1 MKRTTTI
8 LIAICVSALFANGK
22 QISQN
27 AALSAAR
34 KYSRTG
40 QVAPAKNL
48 RSDKTNNAPYY
59 AFNLEQG
66 YVIVSGDDEMTE
78 LVGYAENGFFDAEN
92 VPPQMQLWLDGYAEY
107 VAAVQSGKA
116 KARKILLSDS
126 PSVVVEPLV
135 TTKWNQDAP
144 FNNFAPEY
152 TDDNNNT
159 QRCATG
165 CAATAMAQIMKFHNW
180 PEQGVGHYSYEH
192 QSFGTISSNFSEHV
206 YDWTNMID
214 RYNNG
219 EYSNVQADAV
229 ALLMKDCGVSLNMN
243 YGPVSG
249 ASIYSYTP
257 AFKNYFR
264 YSSRTVN
271 RSGCETAE
279 FTRIITDELQ
289 EGRPIIYCGTGED
302 GGHAF
307 VVDGYD
313 TNYFLHVNWG
323 WGGYSD
329 GYFDMNYMD
338 PAGLG
343 IGGGSGAFKWNQGI
357 VLARPLK
364 DGVEPYEFIQQLC
377 FVLFNDVQGGIF
389 CKQEMPANKGDD
401 VTILLRN
408 TANLSGESFF
418 GSLNVGVF
426 DDSGAL
432 VTMGNEERLENN
444 NGELLEFQSGRLY
457 SVDLPMTLNTAGI
470 ADGNYIVRAMSKA
483 NGNVWRK
490 FASTDCLN
498 MTVADGKVSLVSPT
512 PNISLTGIGSYNG
525 NVYKGN
531 PFSVN
536 ITIHNGSSIPA
547 DGSILFKVTDSE
559 TGDALSGSLRAI
571 VYDNCD
577 FRSNIAF
584 STTNDFFAI
593 GKTYNI
599 SFTGFQTT
607 DGKTLPIN
615 NTIPLSFSIVENT
628 EVQSSLTFFNIE
640 GSPFGM
646 TVSNEN
652 FNKADDTMVSINCL
666 GNANEETYQGYIAI
680 ETLNLHT
687 GSKWHTSLGLT
698 ERYIAIETLN
708 LHTGSKWH
716 TSLGLT
722 ENIPQGAYYPQI
734 NTPFKALPIATAD
747 DGVYRLSTVSQ
758 EIRNGYLFPD
768 WLYTTNTS
776 HIDFRVNGSDVTVLH
791 PVDEVAFSAAPESY
805 PTIGTNCTF
814 NLDLEN
820 KNDKSETISA
830 GMYFVDQD
838 NNGIGLAQ
846 VDGIILKAYEQQTV
860 PVTVFIDPAK
870 FHERTHYAAYPVIR
884 KGESYI
890 LGVPYEFNGATSG
903 INDVNAVNVKAYP
916 NPVVDVLHV
925 NVEALRI
932 DVYNAGGALVADAS
946 NADSVNVAH
955 LPAGYYIAVVAT
967 ADGTARI
974 PFVKK

>member
-338 PAGLG
+338 PTGLG

-389 CKQEMPANKGDD
+389 CEQEMPANKGDV

-432 VTMGNEERLENN
+432 VTMGNEERIENN
-444 NGELLEFQSGRLY
+444 NGELLEFQSGSLY

-698 ERYIAIETLN
+698 E
-708 LHTGSKWH
+708 
-716 TSLGLT
+716 
-722 ENIPQGAYYPQI
+722 NIPQGAYYPQI

-890 LGVPYEFNGATSG
+890 LGEPYEFNGATSG
-903 INDVNAVNVKAYP
+903 INDVNAINVKVYP

-925 NVEALRI
+925 NVEAQRI

>member
-8 LIAICVSALFANGK
+8 LITICVSALFANGK

-92 VPPQMQLWLDGYAEY
+92 VPPQMQLWLDRYAEY

-180 PEQGVGHYSYEH
+180 PEQGVGYYSYEH

-279 FTRIITDELQ
+279 FTKIITDELQ

-377 FVLFNDVQGGIF
+377 FVPYNDVKGGIF
-389 CKQEMPANKGDD
+389 CEQEMPANKGDV

-432 VTMGNEERLENN
+432 VTMGNEERIENN
-444 NGELLEFQSGRLY
+444 NGELLEFQSGSLY

-698 ERYIAIETLN
+698 E
-708 LHTGSKWH
+708 
-716 TSLGLT
+716 
-722 ENIPQGAYYPQI
+722 NIPQGAYYPQI

-890 LGVPYEFNGATSG
+890 LGEPYEFNGATSG
-903 INDVNAVNVKAYP
+903 INDVNAINVKVYP

>member
-279 FTRIITDELQ
+279 FTKIITDELQ

-338 PAGLG
+338 PTGLG

-389 CKQEMPANKGDD
+389 CEQEMPANKGDD

-426 DDSGAL
+426 DNSGAL
-432 VTMGNEERLENN
+432 VTMGNEERIENN
-444 NGELLEFQSGRLY
+444 NGELLEFQSGSLY
-457 SVDLPMTLNTAGI
+457 SVDLPMTLNTAEI

-483 NGNVWRK
+483 NGDVWRK

-498 MTVADGKVSLVSPT
+498 MTVADGKVYLSAPT

-615 NTIPLSFSIVENT
+615 NAIPLSFSIVENA
-628 EVQSSLTFFNIE
+628 EVQNSLTFFNIN
-640 GSPFGM
+640 GNPFGM

-652 FNKADDTMVSINCL
+652 FSKADDTMVSINCL
-666 GNANEETYQGYIAI
+666 GNANEETYQG
-680 ETLNLHT
+680 
-687 GSKWHTSLGLT
+687 
-698 ERYIAIETLN
+698 YIAIETLN

-768 WLYTTNTS
+768 WLYTTNSS

-791 PVDEVAFSAAPESY
+791 PVDEMAFSAAPESY

-870 FHERTHYAAYPVIR
+870 FHERTHYIAYPVIF

-890 LGVPYEFNGATSG
+890 SGEPYEFNGATSG

-916 NPVVDVLHV
+916 NPAVDVLHV

>member
-219 EYSNVQADAV
+219 EYSSVQADAV

-249 ASIYSYTP
+249 ASIYSYYP

-279 FTRIITDELQ
+279 FTKIITDELQ

-338 PAGLG
+338 PTGLG

-377 FVLFNDVQGGIF
+377 FVPYDDVKGGIF
-389 CKQEMPANKGDD
+389 CEQEMPANKGDV

-432 VTMGNEERLENN
+432 VTMGNEERIENN
-444 NGELLEFQSGRLY
+444 NGELLEFQSGSLY

-483 NGNVWRK
+483 NGDVWRK

-498 MTVADGKVSLVSPT
+498 MTVADGKVYLSAPT
-512 PNISLTGIGSYNG
+512 PNISMVGIGSYDTAT
-525 NVYKGN
+525 YKG
-531 PFSVN
+531 FSFNADV
-536 ITIHNGSSIPA
+536 TVHNSSSIPV
-547 DGSILFKVTDSE
+547 DGSIMFTVTDSE

-577 FRSNIAF
+577 FKARISF
-584 STTNDFFAI
+584 PTTYDFFVI

-615 NTIPLSFSIVENT
+615 NAIPLSFSIVENA

-666 GNANEETYQGYIAI
+666 GNANEETYQG
-680 ETLNLHT
+680 
-687 GSKWHTSLGLT
+687 
-698 ERYIAIETLN
+698 YIAIETLN

-903 INDVNAVNVKAYP
+903 INDVNAINVKAYP
-916 NPVVDVLHV
+916 NPAVDVFHV

-967 ADGTARI
+967 TDGTARI

>member
-92 VPPQMQLWLDGYAEY
+92 VPPQMQLWLNGYAEY

-135 TTKWNQDAP
+135 STKWNQDAP

-279 FTRIITDELQ
+279 FTKIITDELQ

-338 PAGLG
+338 PTGLG

-377 FVLFNDVQGGIF
+377 FVLYNDVKGGIF
-389 CKQEMPANKGDD
+389 CEQEMPANKGDV
-401 VTILLRN
+401 VTILLRI
-408 TANLSGESFF
+408 TANLSVESFF

-432 VTMGNEERLENN
+432 VTMGNEERIENN
-444 NGELLEFQSGRLY
+444 NGDLLEFQSGSLY

-652 FNKADDTMVSINCL
+652 FSKADDTMVSINCL

-680 ETLNLHT
+680 ETLNLHS
-687 GSKWHTSLGLT
+687 GSKWHS
-698 ERYIAIETLN
+698 
-708 LHTGSKWH
+708 
-716 TSLGLT
+716 SLGLT

-838 NNGIGLAQ
+838 KNGIGLAQ
-846 VDGIILKAYEQQTV
+846 VDGIILIAYEQQTV

-890 LGVPYEFNGATSG
+890 LGEPYEFNGATSG
-903 INDVNAVNVKAYP
+903 INDVNAVNVKVYP
-916 NPVVDVLHV
+916 NPVVNVLHV

-967 ADGTARI
+967 ADGSARI

>member
-135 TTKWNQDAP
+135 STKWNQDAP

-192 QSFGTISSNFSEHV
+192 QSFGTISSDFSEHV

-615 NTIPLSFSIVENT
+615 NTIPLSFSIVENA

-666 GNANEETYQGYIAI
+666 GNANEETYQG
-680 ETLNLHT
+680 
-687 GSKWHTSLGLT
+687 
-698 ERYIAIETLN
+698 YIAIETLN

-768 WLYTTNTS
+768 WLYTTNSS

-860 PVTVFIDPAK
+860 PVTVFIDTAK
-870 FHERTHYAAYPVIR
+870 FHEGTHYIAYPVIF

-890 LGVPYEFNGATSG
+890 SGEPYEFNGATSG

-916 NPVVDVLHV
+916 NPAVDVLHV

>member
-1 MKRTTTI
+1 
-8 LIAICVSALFANGK
+8 
-22 QISQN
+22 
-27 AALSAAR
+27 
-34 KYSRTG
+34 
-40 QVAPAKNL
+40 
-48 RSDKTNNAPYY
+48 
-59 AFNLEQG
+59 
-66 YVIVSGDDEMTE
+66 
-78 LVGYAENGFFDAEN
+78 
-92 VPPQMQLWLDGYAEY
+92 MQLWLDGYAEY

-135 TTKWNQDAP
+135 STKWNQDAP

-192 QSFGTISSNFSEHV
+192 QSFGTISSDFSEHV

-426 DDSGAL
+426 NDSGAL
-432 VTMGNEERLENN
+432 VTMGNEERIENN

-628 EVQSSLTFFNIE
+628 EEQSSLTFFNIE

-666 GNANEETYQGYIAI
+666 GNANEETYQG
-680 ETLNLHT
+680 
-687 GSKWHTSLGLT
+687 
-698 ERYIAIETLN
+698 YIAIETLN

-814 NLDLEN
+814 NLNLEN

-846 VDGIILKAYEQQTV
+846 VDGITLKAYEQQTV
-860 PVTVFIDPAK
+860 PVTVFIDTAK
-870 FHERTHYAAYPVIR
+870 FHEETHYIAYPVIF

-890 LGVPYEFNGATSG
+890 SGEPYEFNGATSG
-903 INDVNAVNVKAYP
+903 INDVNAVNVKVYP
-916 NPVVDVLHV
+916 NPVVNVLHV

>member
-279 FTRIITDELQ
+279 FTKIITDELQ

-338 PAGLG
+338 PTGLG

-389 CKQEMPANKGDD
+389 CEQEMPANKGDD

-432 VTMGNEERLENN
+432 VTMGNEERIENN

-687 GSKWHTSLGLT
+687 GSKWHS
-698 ERYIAIETLN
+698 
-708 LHTGSKWH
+708 
-716 TSLGLT
+716 SLGLT

-734 NTPFKALPIATAD
+734 NTPFKALPIATAG

-830 GMYFVDQD
+830 GMYFVDQG

-870 FHERTHYAAYPVIR
+870 FHERTHYIAYPVIF

-890 LGVPYEFNGATSG
+890 SGEPYEFNGAISG
-903 INDVNAVNVKAYP
+903 INDVNAINVKVYP
-916 NPVVDVLHV
+916 NPAVDVLHV

>member
-279 FTRIITDELQ
+279 FTKIITDELQ

-389 CKQEMPANKGDD
+389 CEQEMPANKGDV

-432 VTMGNEERLENN
+432 VTMGNEERIENN
-444 NGELLEFQSGRLY
+444 NGELLEFQSGSLY

-483 NGNVWRK
+483 NGDVWRK

-698 ERYIAIETLN
+698 E
-708 LHTGSKWH
+708 
-716 TSLGLT
+716 
-722 ENIPQGAYYPQI
+722 NIPQGAYYPQI

-791 PVDEVAFSAAPESY
+791 PVDEVTFSAAPESY

-890 LGVPYEFNGATSG
+890 LGEPYEFNGATSG

-916 NPVVDVLHV
+916 NPAVDVLHV

>member
-206 YDWTNMID
+206 YGWTNMID

-279 FTRIITDELQ
+279 FTKIITDELQ

-338 PAGLG
+338 PTGLG

-432 VTMGNEERLENN
+432 VTMGNEERIENN

-498 MTVADGKVSLVSPT
+498 MTVADGKVYLSAPT
-512 PNISLTGIGSYNG
+512 PNISMVGIGSYDTAT
-525 NVYKGN
+525 YKG
-531 PFSVN
+531 FSFNADV
-536 ITIHNGSSIPA
+536 TVHNSSSIPV
-547 DGSILFKVTDSE
+547 DGSIMFTVTDSE

-577 FRSNIAF
+577 FKARISF
-584 STTNDFFAI
+584 PTTSDFFVI

-615 NTIPLSFSIVENT
+615 NAIPLSFSIVENT
-628 EVQSSLTFFNIE
+628 EVQNSLTFFNIN
-640 GSPFGM
+640 GNPFGM

-652 FNKADDTMVSINCL
+652 FSKTDDTMVSINCI
-666 GNANEETYQGYIAI
+666 GNANKETYMGYIGI
-680 ETLNLHT
+680 ETYNLHT
-687 GSKWHTSLGLT
+687 GSKWYS
-698 ERYIAIETLN
+698 AIFKTVD
-708 LHTGSKWH
+708 
-716 TSLGLT
+716 
-722 ENIPQGAYYPQI
+722 IPQGAYYAQL
-734 NTPFKALPIATAD
+734 NAPFKALPIATAAG
-747 DGVYRLSTVSQ
+747 DGVYRLSTVSR
-758 EIRNGYLFPD
+758 EIRKEYLFPD
-768 WLYTTNTS
+768 WLYTTNSS

-870 FHERTHYAAYPVIR
+870 FHERSHYAAYPVIR

-890 LGVPYEFNGATSG
+890 LGEPYEFNGATSG

-916 NPVVDVLHV
+916 NPAVDVLHV

-932 DVYNAGGALVADAS
+932 DVYNAGGTLVADAS

>member
-92 VPPQMQLWLDGYAEY
+92 VPPQMQLWLNGYAEY

-279 FTRIITDELQ
+279 FTKIITDELQ

-338 PAGLG
+338 PTGLG

-389 CKQEMPANKGDD
+389 CEQEMPANKGDV

-432 VTMGNEERLENN
+432 VTMGNEERIENN
-444 NGELLEFQSGRLY
+444 NGELLEFQSGSLY

-483 NGNVWRK
+483 NGDVWRK

-498 MTVADGKVSLVSPT
+498 MTVADGKVYLSAPT
-512 PNISLTGIGSYNG
+512 PNISMVGIGSYDTAT
-525 NVYKGN
+525 YKG
-531 PFSVN
+531 FSFNADV
-536 ITIHNGSSIPA
+536 TVHNSSSIPV

-615 NTIPLSFSIVENT
+615 NAIPLSFSIVENT
-628 EVQSSLTFFNIE
+628 EVQNSLTFFNIN
-640 GSPFGM
+640 GNPFGM

-652 FNKADDTMVSINCL
+652 FSKTDDTMVSINCL
-666 GNANEETYQGYIAI
+666 GNANEETYQG
-680 ETLNLHT
+680 
-687 GSKWHTSLGLT
+687 
-698 ERYIAIETLN
+698 YIAIETLN

-734 NTPFKALPIATAD
+734 NTPFKALPIATAAG
-747 DGVYRLSTVSQ
+747 DGVYRLSTVSR
-758 EIRNGYLFPD
+758 EIRKEYLFPD
-768 WLYTTNTS
+768 WLYTTNSS

-870 FHERTHYAAYPVIR
+870 FHERSHYAAYPVIR

>member
-219 EYSNVQADAV
+219 EYSNMQADAV

-249 ASIYSYTP
+249 ASIYSYYP

-279 FTRIITDELQ
+279 FTKIITDELQ
-289 EGRPIIYCGTGED
+289 EGRPLIYCGTGED

-338 PAGLG
+338 PTGLG

-377 FVLFNDVQGGIF
+377 FVPYNDVKGGIF
-389 CKQEMPANKGDD
+389 CEQEMPANKGDD

-432 VTMGNEERLENN
+432 VTMGNEERIENN
-444 NGELLEFQSGRLY
+444 NGDLLEFQSGSLY

-483 NGNVWRK
+483 DGDVWRK

-498 MTVADGKVSLVSPT
+498 MTVADGKVYLSAPT
-512 PNISLTGIGSYNG
+512 PNISMVGIGSYDTAT
-525 NVYKGN
+525 YKG
-531 PFSVN
+531 FSFNADV
-536 ITIHNGSSIPA
+536 TVHNSSSIPV
-547 DGSILFKVTDSE
+547 DGSIMFTVTDSE

-577 FRSNIAF
+577 FKARISF
-584 STTNDFFAI
+584 PTTYDFFVI

-615 NTIPLSFSIVENT
+615 NAIPLSFSIVENA
-628 EVQSSLTFFNIE
+628 EVQNSLTFFNIN
-640 GSPFGM
+640 GNPFGM

-652 FNKADDTMVSINCL
+652 FSKTDDTMVSINCI
-666 GNANEETYQGYIAI
+666 GNANKETYMGYIGI
-680 ETLNLHT
+680 ETYNLHT
-687 GSKWHTSLGLT
+687 GSKWYS
-698 ERYIAIETLN
+698 AIFKTVD
-708 LHTGSKWH
+708 
-716 TSLGLT
+716 
-722 ENIPQGAYYPQI
+722 IPQGAYYAQL
-734 NTPFKALPIATAD
+734 NAPFKALPIATAAG
-747 DGVYRLSTVSQ
+747 DGVYRLSTVSR

-903 INDVNAVNVKAYP
+903 INDVNAVNVKVYP

-967 ADGTARI
+967 ADGSARI

>member
-279 FTRIITDELQ
+279 FTKIITDELQ

-338 PAGLG
+338 PTGLG

-389 CKQEMPANKGDD
+389 CEQEMPANKGDD

-483 NGNVWRK
+483 NGDVWRK

-498 MTVADGKVSLVSPT
+498 MTVADGKVPLVSPT

-698 ERYIAIETLN
+698 E
-708 LHTGSKWH
+708 
-716 TSLGLT
+716 
-722 ENIPQGAYYPQI
+722 NIPQGAYYPQI

-890 LGVPYEFNGATSG
+890 LGEPYEFNGATSG
-903 INDVNAVNVKAYP
+903 INDVNAINVKVYP

-925 NVEALRI
+925 NVEAQRI

-967 ADGTARI
+967 ADGSARI

>member
-27 AALSAAR
+27 AAISAAR

-279 FTRIITDELQ
+279 FTKIITGELQ

-377 FVLFNDVQGGIF
+377 FVPYDDVKGGIF
-389 CKQEMPANKGDD
+389 CKQEMPANKGDV

-432 VTMGNEERLENN
+432 VTMGNEERIENN

-483 NGNVWRK
+483 NGDVWRK

-498 MTVADGKVSLVSPT
+498 MTVADGKVYLSAPT
-512 PNISLTGIGSYNG
+512 PNISMVGIGSYDTAT
-525 NVYKGN
+525 YKG
-531 PFSVN
+531 FSFNADV
-536 ITIHNGSSIPA
+536 TVHNSSSIPV
-547 DGSILFKVTDSE
+547 DGSIMFTVTDSE

-577 FRSNIAF
+577 FKARISF
-584 STTNDFFAI
+584 PTTSDFFVI

-615 NTIPLSFSIVENT
+615 NAIPLSFSIVENA
-628 EVQSSLTFFNIE
+628 EVQNSLTFFNIN
-640 GSPFGM
+640 GNPFGM
-646 TVSNEN
+646 TVSDEN
-652 FNKADDTMVSINCL
+652 FSKTDDTMVSINCI
-666 GNANEETYQGYIAI
+666 GNANKETYMGYIGI
-680 ETLNLHT
+680 ET
-687 GSKWHTSLGLT
+687 
-698 ERYIAIETLN
+698 YN

-747 DGVYRLSTVSQ
+747 DGVYRLSTVSR
-758 EIRNGYLFPD
+758 EIRKEYLFPD
-768 WLYTTNTS
+768 WLYTTNSS

-846 VDGIILKAYEQQTV
+846 VDGIILKAYDEQQTV

-870 FHERTHYAAYPVIR
+870 FHERSHYAAYPVIR

-890 LGVPYEFNGATSG
+890 LGEPYEFNGATSG

-916 NPVVDVLHV
+916 NPAVDVLHV

>member
-219 EYSNVQADAV
+219 EYSSEQADAV

-249 ASIYSYTP
+249 ASIYSYYP

-279 FTRIITDELQ
+279 FTKIITDELQ

-338 PAGLG
+338 PTGLG

-377 FVLFNDVQGGIF
+377 FVPYDDVKGGIF
-389 CKQEMPANKGDD
+389 CEQEMPANKGDV

-432 VTMGNEERLENN
+432 VTMGNEERIENN
-444 NGELLEFQSGRLY
+444 NGELLEFQSGSLY

-483 NGNVWRK
+483 NGDVWRK

-498 MTVADGKVSLVSPT
+498 MTVADGKVYLSAPT
-512 PNISLTGIGSYNG
+512 PNISMVGIGSYDTAT
-525 NVYKGN
+525 YKG
-531 PFSVN
+531 FSFNADV
-536 ITIHNGSSIPA
+536 TVHNSSSIPV
-547 DGSILFKVTDSE
+547 DGSIMFTVTDSE

-577 FRSNIAF
+577 FKARISF
-584 STTNDFFAI
+584 PTTYDFFVI

-615 NTIPLSFSIVENT
+615 NAIPLSFSIVENA
-628 EVQSSLTFFNIE
+628 EVQNSLTFFNIN
-640 GSPFGM
+640 GNPFGM

-652 FNKADDTMVSINCL
+652 FSKTDDTMVSINCI
-666 GNANEETYQGYIAI
+666 GNANKETYMGYIGI
-680 ETLNLHT
+680 ETYNLHT
-687 GSKWHTSLGLT
+687 GSKWYS
-698 ERYIAIETLN
+698 AIFKTVD
-708 LHTGSKWH
+708 
-716 TSLGLT
+716 
-722 ENIPQGAYYPQI
+722 IPQGAYYAQL
-734 NTPFKALPIATAD
+734 NAPFKALPIATAAG
-747 DGVYRLSTVSQ
+747 DGVYRLSTVSR
-758 EIRNGYLFPD
+758 EIRKEYLFPD
-768 WLYTTNTS
+768 WLYTTNSS

-860 PVTVFIDPAK
+860 PVSVFIDPAK
-870 FHERTHYAAYPVIR
+870 FHERSHYAAYPVIR

-890 LGVPYEFNGATSG
+890 LGEPYEFNGAISG

-916 NPVVDVLHV
+916 NPAVDVLHV

-946 NADSVNVAH
+946 NADSVNVVH
-955 LPAGYYIAVVAT
+955 LQAGYYIAVVAT

>member
-192 QSFGTISSNFSEHV
+192 QSFGTISSDFSEHV

-389 CKQEMPANKGDD
+389 CEQKMPANKGDD

-483 NGNVWRK
+483 NGDVWRK

-698 ERYIAIETLN
+698 E
-708 LHTGSKWH
+708 
-716 TSLGLT
+716 
-722 ENIPQGAYYPQI
+722 NIPQGAYYPQI
-734 NTPFKALPIATAD
+734 NTPFKALPIATAAG

-768 WLYTTNTS
+768 WLYTTNSS

-846 VDGIILKAYEQQTV
+846 VDGITLKAYEQQTV
-860 PVTVFIDPAK
+860 PVTVFIDPTK
-870 FHERTHYAAYPVIR
+870 FHERTHYIAYPVIF

-890 LGVPYEFNGATSG
+890 SGEPYEFNGATSG

-916 NPVVDVLHV
+916 NPAVDVLHV

>member
-27 AALSAAR
+27 VALSAAR

-279 FTRIITDELQ
+279 FTKIITDELQ

-338 PAGLG
+338 PTGLG

-377 FVLFNDVQGGIF
+377 FVLYNDVKGGIF
-389 CKQEMPANKGDD
+389 CEQEMPANKGDV

-432 VTMGNEERLENN
+432 VTMGNEERIENN
-444 NGELLEFQSGRLY
+444 NGELLEFQSGSLY

-483 NGNVWRK
+483 NGDVWRK

-498 MTVADGKVSLVSPT
+498 MTVADGKVYLSAPT
-512 PNISLTGIGSYNG
+512 PNISMVGIGSYDTAT
-525 NVYKGN
+525 YKG
-531 PFSVN
+531 FSFNADV
-536 ITIHNGSSIPA
+536 TVHNSSSIPV
-547 DGSILFKVTDSE
+547 DGSIMFTVTDSE

-577 FRSNIAF
+577 FKARISF
-584 STTNDFFAI
+584 PTTSDFFVI

-615 NTIPLSFSIVENT
+615 NAIPLSFSIVENA
-628 EVQSSLTFFNIE
+628 EVQNSLTFFNIN
-640 GSPFGM
+640 GNPFGM

-652 FNKADDTMVSINCL
+652 FSKTDDTMVSINCI
-666 GNANEETYQGYIAI
+666 GNANKETYMGYIGI
-680 ETLNLHT
+680 ET
-687 GSKWHTSLGLT
+687 
-698 ERYIAIETLN
+698 YN

-846 VDGIILKAYEQQTV
+846 VDGITLKAYEQQTV
-860 PVTVFIDPAK
+860 PVTVFIDPTK
-870 FHERTHYAAYPVIR
+870 FHERTHYIAYPVIR

-890 LGVPYEFNGATSG
+890 LGEPYEFNGATSG

-916 NPVVDVLHV
+916 NPAVDVLHV

-967 ADGTARI
+967 TDGTARI

>member
-219 EYSNVQADAV
+219 EYSSEQADAV

-249 ASIYSYTP
+249 ASIYSYYP

-264 YSSRTVN
+264 YTSRTVN

-279 FTRIITDELQ
+279 FTKIITDELQ

-302 GGHAF
+302 DGHAF

-338 PAGLG
+338 PTGLG

-377 FVLFNDVQGGIF
+377 FVPYDDVKGGIF
-389 CKQEMPANKGDD
+389 CEQEMPANKGDV

-432 VTMGNEERLENN
+432 VTMGNEERIENN
-444 NGELLEFQSGRLY
+444 NGELLEFQSGSLY

-483 NGNVWRK
+483 DGDVWRK

-498 MTVADGKVSLVSPT
+498 MTVADGKVYLSAPT
-512 PNISLTGIGSYNG
+512 PNISMVGIGSYDTAT
-525 NVYKGN
+525 YKG
-531 PFSVN
+531 FSFNADV
-536 ITIHNGSSIPA
+536 TVHNSSSIPV
-547 DGSILFKVTDSE
+547 DGSIMFTVTDSE

-577 FRSNIAF
+577 FKARISF
-584 STTNDFFAI
+584 PTTYDFFVI

-615 NTIPLSFSIVENT
+615 NAIPLSFSIVENA
-628 EVQSSLTFFNIE
+628 EVQNSLTFFNIN
-640 GSPFGM
+640 GNPFGM

-652 FNKADDTMVSINCL
+652 FSKTDNTMVSINGI
-666 GNANEETYQGYIAI
+666 GNANKETYMGYIGI
-680 ETLNLHT
+680 ETYNLHT
-687 GSKWHTSLGLT
+687 GSKWYS
-698 ERYIAIETLN
+698 AIFKTVD
-708 LHTGSKWH
+708 
-716 TSLGLT
+716 
-722 ENIPQGAYYPQI
+722 IPQGAYYAQL
-734 NTPFKALPIATAD
+734 NAPFKALPIATAAG
-747 DGVYRLSTVSQ
+747 DGVYRLSTVSR
-758 EIRNGYLFPD
+758 EIRKEYLFPD
-768 WLYTTNTS
+768 WLYTTNSS

-846 VDGIILKAYEQQTV
+846 VDGITLKAYEQQTV

-870 FHERTHYAAYPVIR
+870 FHERTHYIAYPVIF

-890 LGVPYEFNGATSG
+890 SGEPYEFNGATSG
-903 INDVNAVNVKAYP
+903 INDVNAINVKVYP

-925 NVEALRI
+925 NVEAQRI

-967 ADGTARI
+967 ADGSARI

>member
-279 FTRIITDELQ
+279 FTKIITDELQ

-389 CKQEMPANKGDD
+389 CEQEMPANKGDV

-432 VTMGNEERLENN
+432 VTMGNEERIENN
-444 NGELLEFQSGRLY
+444 NGELLEFQSGSLY

-490 FASTDCLN
+490 FASTDSLN

-577 FRSNIAF
+577 FKARISF
-584 STTNDFFAI
+584 PTTYDFFVI

-615 NTIPLSFSIVENT
+615 NAIPLSFYIVENA
-628 EVQSSLTFFNIE
+628 EVQNSLTFFNIN
-640 GSPFGM
+640 GNPFGM

-652 FNKADDTMVSINCL
+652 FSKTDDTMVSINCI
-666 GNANEETYQGYIAI
+666 GNANKETYMGYIGI
-680 ETLNLHT
+680 ETYNLHT
-687 GSKWHTSLGLT
+687 GSKWYS
-698 ERYIAIETLN
+698 AIFKTVD
-708 LHTGSKWH
+708 
-716 TSLGLT
+716 
-722 ENIPQGAYYPQI
+722 IPQGAYYAQL
-734 NTPFKALPIATAD
+734 NAPFKALPIATAD

-805 PTIGTNCTF
+805 PAIGTNCTF

-846 VDGIILKAYEQQTV
+846 VDGIILKAYEQHTV

-870 FHERTHYAAYPVIR
+870 FHERSHYAAYPVIR

-890 LGVPYEFNGATSG
+890 LGVPYEFNGAISG

-916 NPVVDVLHV
+916 NPAVDVLHV

-932 DVYNAGGALVADAS
+932 DVYNAGGVLVADAS

>member
-92 VPPQMQLWLDGYAEY
+92 VPPQMQLWLNGYAEY

-219 EYSNVQADAV
+219 EYSSEQADAV

-249 ASIYSYTP
+249 ASIYSYYP

-279 FTRIITDELQ
+279 FTKIITDELQ

-338 PAGLG
+338 PTGLG

-377 FVLFNDVQGGIF
+377 FVPYDDVKGGIF
-389 CKQEMPANKGDD
+389 CEQEMPANKGDV

-432 VTMGNEERLENN
+432 VTMGNEERIENN
-444 NGELLEFQSGRLY
+444 NGELLEFQSGSLY

-483 NGNVWRK
+483 NGDVWRK

-498 MTVADGKVSLVSPT
+498 MTVADGKVYLSAPT
-512 PNISLTGIGSYNG
+512 PNISMVGIGSYDTAT
-525 NVYKGN
+525 YKG
-531 PFSVN
+531 FSFNADV
-536 ITIHNGSSIPA
+536 TVHNSSSIPA

-698 ERYIAIETLN
+698 E
-708 LHTGSKWH
+708 
-716 TSLGLT
+716 
-722 ENIPQGAYYPQI
+722 NIPQGAYYPQI

-758 EIRNGYLFPD
+758 EIRKEYLFPD
-768 WLYTTNTS
+768 WLYTTNSS

-870 FHERTHYAAYPVIR
+870 FHERTHYAACPVIR

-916 NPVVDVLHV
+916 NPAVDVLHV

>member
-135 TTKWNQDAP
+135 STKWNQDAP

-628 EVQSSLTFFNIE
+628 EEQSSLTFFNIE

-698 ERYIAIETLN
+698 E
-708 LHTGSKWH
+708 
-716 TSLGLT
+716 
-722 ENIPQGAYYPQI
+722 NIPQGAYYPQI

-747 DGVYRLSTVSQ
+747 DGVYRLSTVSR
-758 EIRNGYLFPD
+758 EIRKEYLFPD

-814 NLDLEN
+814 NLNLEN

-846 VDGIILKAYEQQTV
+846 VDGITLKAYEQQTV
-860 PVTVFIDPAK
+860 PVTVLIDTAK
-870 FHERTHYAAYPVIR
+870 FHEGTHYIAYPVIF

-890 LGVPYEFNGATSG
+890 SGEPYEFNGATSG
-903 INDVNAVNVKAYP
+903 INDVNAVNVKVYP
-916 NPVVDVLHV
+916 NPVVNVLHV

>member
-92 VPPQMQLWLDGYAEY
+92 VPPQMQLWLNGYAEY

-219 EYSNVQADAV
+219 EYSSEQADAV

-249 ASIYSYTP
+249 ASIYSYYP

-279 FTRIITDELQ
+279 FTKIITDELQ

-338 PAGLG
+338 PTGLG

-377 FVLFNDVQGGIF
+377 FVPYDDVKGGIF
-389 CKQEMPANKGDD
+389 CEQEMPANKGDV

-432 VTMGNEERLENN
+432 VTMGNEERIENN
-444 NGELLEFQSGRLY
+444 NGELLEFQSGSLY

-483 NGNVWRK
+483 DGDVWRK

-498 MTVADGKVSLVSPT
+498 MTVADGKVYLSAPT
-512 PNISLTGIGSYNG
+512 PNISMVGIGSYDTAT
-525 NVYKGN
+525 YKG
-531 PFSVN
+531 FSFNADV
-536 ITIHNGSSIPA
+536 TVHNSSSIPV
-547 DGSILFKVTDSE
+547 DGSIMFTVTDSE

-577 FRSNIAF
+577 FKARISF
-584 STTNDFFAI
+584 PTTYDFFVI

-615 NTIPLSFSIVENT
+615 NAIPLSFSIVENA
-628 EVQSSLTFFNIE
+628 EVQNSLTFFNIN
-640 GSPFGM
+640 GNPFGM

-652 FNKADDTMVSINCL
+652 FSKTDDTMVSINCI
-666 GNANEETYQGYIAI
+666 GNANKETYMGYIGI
-680 ETLNLHT
+680 ETYNLHT
-687 GSKWHTSLGLT
+687 GSKWYS
-698 ERYIAIETLN
+698 AIFKTVD
-708 LHTGSKWH
+708 
-716 TSLGLT
+716 
-722 ENIPQGAYYPQI
+722 IPQGAYYAQL
-734 NTPFKALPIATAD
+734 NAPFKALPIATAAG
-747 DGVYRLSTVSQ
+747 DGVYRLSTVSR
-758 EIRNGYLFPD
+758 EIRKEYLFPD
-768 WLYTTNTS
+768 WLYTTNSS

-870 FHERTHYAAYPVIR
+870 FHERSHYAAYPVIR

-890 LGVPYEFNGATSG
+890 LGEPYEFNGAISG

-916 NPVVDVLHV
+916 NPAVDVLHV

>member
-219 EYSNVQADAV
+219 EYFSEQADAV

-249 ASIYSYTP
+249 ASIYSYYP

-279 FTRIITDELQ
+279 FTKIITDELQ

-338 PAGLG
+338 PTGLG

-377 FVLFNDVQGGIF
+377 FVPYDDVKGGIF
-389 CKQEMPANKGDD
+389 CEQEMPANKGDD

-432 VTMGNEERLENN
+432 VTMGNEERIENN
-444 NGELLEFQSGRLY
+444 NGDLLEFQSGSLY

-483 NGNVWRK
+483 DGDVWRK

-498 MTVADGKVSLVSPT
+498 MTVADGKVYLSAPT
-512 PNISLTGIGSYNG
+512 PNISMVGIGSYDTAT
-525 NVYKGN
+525 YKG
-531 PFSVN
+531 FSFNADV
-536 ITIHNGSSIPA
+536 TVHNSSSIPV

-615 NTIPLSFSIVENT
+615 NAIPLSFSIVENA
-628 EVQSSLTFFNIE
+628 EVQSSLTFFNIN
-640 GSPFGM
+640 GNPFGM

-652 FNKADDTMVSINCL
+652 FSKTDDTMVSINCI
-666 GNANEETYQGYIAI
+666 GKANKETYQG
-680 ETLNLHT
+680 
-687 GSKWHTSLGLT
+687 
-698 ERYIAIETLN
+698 YIAIETLN

-870 FHERTHYAAYPVIR
+870 FHERTHYIAYPVIF

-890 LGVPYEFNGATSG
+890 SGEPYEFNGATSG
-903 INDVNAVNVKAYP
+903 INDVNAVNVKVYP
-916 NPVVDVLHV
+916 NPVVNVLHV

>member
-279 FTRIITDELQ
+279 FTKIITDELQ

-338 PAGLG
+338 PTGLG

-389 CKQEMPANKGDD
+389 CEQEMPANKGDV

-432 VTMGNEERLENN
+432 VTMGNEERIENN

-483 NGNVWRK
+483 NGDVWRK

-498 MTVADGKVSLVSPT
+498 MTVADGKVYLSAPT
-512 PNISLTGIGSYNG
+512 PNISMVGIGSYDTAT
-525 NVYKGN
+525 YKG
-531 PFSVN
+531 FSFNADV
-536 ITIHNGSSIPA
+536 TVHNSSSIPV
-547 DGSILFKVTDSE
+547 DGSIMFTVTDSE

-577 FRSNIAF
+577 FKARISF
-584 STTNDFFAI
+584 PTTSDFFAI

-666 GNANEETYQGYIAI
+666 GNANEETYQG
-680 ETLNLHT
+680 
-687 GSKWHTSLGLT
+687 
-698 ERYIAIETLN
+698 YIAIETLN

-890 LGVPYEFNGATSG
+890 LGEPYEFNGATSG

-916 NPVVDVLHV
+916 NPAVDVLHV

>member
-92 VPPQMQLWLDGYAEY
+92 VPPQMQLWLNGYAEY

-279 FTRIITDELQ
+279 FTKIITDELQ

-338 PAGLG
+338 PTGLG

-389 CKQEMPANKGDD
+389 CEQEMPANKGDV

-432 VTMGNEERLENN
+432 VTMGNEERIENN
-444 NGELLEFQSGRLY
+444 NGELLEFQSGSLY

-483 NGNVWRK
+483 NGDVWRK

-498 MTVADGKVSLVSPT
+498 MTVADGKVYLSAPT
-512 PNISLTGIGSYNG
+512 PNISMVGIGSYDTAT
-525 NVYKGN
+525 YKG
-531 PFSVN
+531 FSFNADV
-536 ITIHNGSSIPA
+536 TVHNSSSIPV
-547 DGSILFKVTDSE
+547 DGSIMFTVTDSE

-577 FRSNIAF
+577 FKARISF
-584 STTNDFFAI
+584 PTTSDFFVI

-615 NTIPLSFSIVENT
+615 NAIPLSFSIVENA
-628 EVQSSLTFFNIE
+628 EVQNSLTFFNIN
-640 GSPFGM
+640 GNPFGM

-652 FNKADDTMVSINCL
+652 FSKTDDTMVSINCI
-666 GNANEETYQGYIAI
+666 GNANKETYMGYIGI
-680 ETLNLHT
+680 ETYNLHT
-687 GSKWHTSLGLT
+687 GSKWYS
-698 ERYIAIETLN
+698 AIFKTVDI
-708 LHTGSKWH
+708 T
-716 TSLGLT
+716 
-722 ENIPQGAYYPQI
+722 QGAYYAQL
-734 NTPFKALPIATAD
+734 NAPFKALPIATAAG
-747 DGVYRLSTVSQ
+747 DGVYRLSTVSR
-758 EIRNGYLFPD
+758 EIRKEYLFPD
-768 WLYTTNTS
+768 WLYTTNSS

-846 VDGIILKAYEQQTV
+846 VDGITLKAYEQQTV

-890 LGVPYEFNGATSG
+890 SGEPYEFNGATSG
-903 INDVNAVNVKAYP
+903 INAVNAVNVKAYP
-916 NPVVDVLHV
+916 NPAVDVLHV

-932 DVYNAGGALVADAS
+932 DVYNAGGALVTDAS

-955 LPAGYYIAVVAT
+955 LPAGYYIAVVTT

>member
-48 RSDKTNNAPYY
+48 RSNKTNNAPYY

-271 RSGCETAE
+271 RSGCETTE
-279 FTRIITDELQ
+279 FTKIITDELQ

-377 FVLFNDVQGGIF
+377 FVPYNDVKGGIF
-389 CKQEMPANKGDD
+389 CEQEMPANKGDV

-432 VTMGNEERLENN
+432 VTMGNEERIENN
-444 NGELLEFQSGRLY
+444 NGELLEFQSGSLY
-457 SVDLPMTLNTAGI
+457 SVDLPMALNTAGI

-483 NGNVWRK
+483 NGDVWRK

-498 MTVADGKVSLVSPT
+498 MTVADGKVYLSAPT
-512 PNISLTGIGSYNG
+512 PNISMVGIGSYDTAT
-525 NVYKGN
+525 YKG
-531 PFSVN
+531 FSFNADV
-536 ITIHNGSSIPA
+536 TVHNSSSIPV
-547 DGSILFKVTDSE
+547 DGSIMFTVADSE

-577 FRSNIAF
+577 FKARISF
-584 STTNDFFAI
+584 PTTSDFFVI

-615 NTIPLSFSIVENT
+615 NAIPLSFSIVENT
-628 EVQSSLTFFNIE
+628 EVQNSLTFFNIN
-640 GSPFGM
+640 GNPFGM

-652 FNKADDTMVSINCL
+652 FSKTDDTMVSINCI
-666 GNANEETYQGYIAI
+666 GNANKETYMGYIGI
-680 ETLNLHT
+680 ET
-687 GSKWHTSLGLT
+687 
-698 ERYIAIETLN
+698 YN

-768 WLYTTNTS
+768 WLYTTNSS

-860 PVTVFIDPAK
+860 PVTVFIDPTK
-870 FHERTHYAAYPVIR
+870 FHERTHYIAYPVIF

-890 LGVPYEFNGATSG
+890 SGEPYEFNGATSG

-916 NPVVDVLHV
+916 NPAVDVLHV

>member
-279 FTRIITDELQ
+279 FTKIITDELQ

-338 PAGLG
+338 PTGLG

-377 FVLFNDVQGGIF
+377 FVLYNDVKGGIF
-389 CKQEMPANKGDD
+389 CEQEMPANKGDV

-432 VTMGNEERLENN
+432 VTMGNEERIENN
-444 NGELLEFQSGRLY
+444 NGELLEFQSGSLY

-483 NGNVWRK
+483 NGDVWRK

-698 ERYIAIETLN
+698 E
-708 LHTGSKWH
+708 
-716 TSLGLT
+716 
-722 ENIPQGAYYPQI
+722 NIPQGAYYPQI

-791 PVDEVAFSAAPESY
+791 PVDEVTFSAAPELY

-890 LGVPYEFNGATSG
+890 LGEPYEFNGATSG
-903 INDVNAVNVKAYP
+903 INDVNAINVKVYP

-932 DVYNAGGALVADAS
+932 DVYNSGGALVADAS

>member
-78 LVGYAENGFFDAEN
+78 LVGYAENRFFDAEN

-219 EYSNVQADAV
+219 EYSSEQADAV

-249 ASIYSYTP
+249 ASIYSYYP

-279 FTRIITDELQ
+279 FTKIITDELQ

-338 PAGLG
+338 PTGLG

-377 FVLFNDVQGGIF
+377 FVPYDDVKGGIF
-389 CKQEMPANKGDD
+389 CEQEMPANKGDV

-432 VTMGNEERLENN
+432 VTMGNEERIENN
-444 NGELLEFQSGRLY
+444 NGELLEFQSGSLY

-470 ADGNYIVRAMSKA
+470 ADGNHIVRAMSKA
-483 NGNVWRK
+483 NGDVWRK

-498 MTVADGKVSLVSPT
+498 MTVADGKVYLSAPT
-512 PNISLTGIGSYNG
+512 PNISMVGIGSYDTAT
-525 NVYKGN
+525 YKG
-531 PFSVN
+531 FSFNADV
-536 ITIHNGSSIPA
+536 TVHNSSSIPV
-547 DGSILFKVTDSE
+547 DGSIMFTVTDSE

-577 FRSNIAF
+577 FKARISF
-584 STTNDFFAI
+584 PTTSDFFAI

-615 NTIPLSFSIVENT
+615 NAIPLSFSIVENA
-628 EVQSSLTFFNIE
+628 EVQNSLTFFNIN
-640 GSPFGM
+640 GNPFGM

-652 FNKADDTMVSINCL
+652 FSKTDDTMVSINCI
-666 GNANEETYQGYIAI
+666 GNANKETYMGYIGI
-680 ETLNLHT
+680 ETYNLHT
-687 GSKWHTSLGLT
+687 GSKWYS
-698 ERYIAIETLN
+698 AIFKTVD
-708 LHTGSKWH
+708 
-716 TSLGLT
+716 
-722 ENIPQGAYYPQI
+722 IPQGAYYAQL
-734 NTPFKALPIATAD
+734 NAPFKALPIATAAG
-747 DGVYRLSTVSQ
+747 DGVYRLSTVSR
-758 EIRNGYLFPD
+758 EIRKEYLFPD
-768 WLYTTNTS
+768 WLYTTNSS

-870 FHERTHYAAYPVIR
+870 FHERSHYAAYPVIR

-890 LGVPYEFNGATSG
+890 LGEPYEFNGAISG

-916 NPVVDVLHV
+916 NPAVDVLHV

>member
-279 FTRIITDELQ
+279 FTKIITDELQ

-338 PAGLG
+338 PTGLG

-389 CKQEMPANKGDD
+389 CEQEMPANKGDD

-483 NGNVWRK
+483 NGDVWRK

-498 MTVADGKVSLVSPT
+498 MTVADGKVYLSAPT
-512 PNISLTGIGSYNG
+512 PNISMVGIGSYDTAT
-525 NVYKGN
+525 YKG
-531 PFSVN
+531 FSFNADV
-536 ITIHNGSSIPA
+536 TVHNSSSIPV
-547 DGSILFKVTDSE
+547 DGSIMFTVTDSE

-577 FRSNIAF
+577 FKARISF
-584 STTNDFFAI
+584 PTTSDFFVI

-615 NTIPLSFSIVENT
+615 NAIPLSFSIVENA
-628 EVQSSLTFFNIE
+628 EVQNSLTFFNIN
-640 GSPFGM
+640 GNPFGM

-652 FNKADDTMVSINCL
+652 FSKTDDTMVCINCI
-666 GNANEETYQGYIAI
+666 GNANKETYMGYIGI
-680 ETLNLHT
+680 ETYNLYT
-687 GSKWHTSLGLT
+687 GSKWYS
-698 ERYIAIETLN
+698 AIFKTVD
-708 LHTGSKWH
+708 
-716 TSLGLT
+716 
-722 ENIPQGAYYPQI
+722 IPQGAYYAQL
-734 NTPFKALPIATAD
+734 NAPFKALPIATAAG
-747 DGVYRLSTVSQ
+747 DGVYRLSTVSR
-758 EIRNGYLFPD
+758 EIRKEYLFPD
-768 WLYTTNTS
+768 WLYTTNSS

-791 PVDEVAFSAAPESY
+791 PVDEMAFSAAPESY

-870 FHERTHYAAYPVIR
+870 FHEKSHYAAYPVIR

-890 LGVPYEFNGATSG
+890 LGEPYEFNGATSG

-916 NPVVDVLHV
+916 NPAVDVLHV

>member
-27 AALSAAR
+27 AAISAAR

-279 FTRIITDELQ
+279 FTKIITDELQ

-338 PAGLG
+338 PTGLG

-377 FVLFNDVQGGIF
+377 FVPYDDVKGGIF
-389 CKQEMPANKGDD
+389 CEQEMPANKGDV

-418 GSLNVGVF
+418 GSFNVGVF

-444 NGELLEFQSGRLY
+444 NGELLEFQSGSLY

-483 NGNVWRK
+483 NGDVWRK

-498 MTVADGKVSLVSPT
+498 MTVADGKVYLSAPT
-512 PNISLTGIGSYNG
+512 PNITMVGIGSYDTAT
-525 NVYKGN
+525 YKG
-531 PFSVN
+531 FSFNADV
-536 ITIHNGSSIPA
+536 TVHNSSSIPV
-547 DGSILFKVTDSE
+547 DGSIMFTVTDSE

-577 FRSNIAF
+577 FKARISF
-584 STTNDFFAI
+584 PTTSDFFVI

-615 NTIPLSFSIVENT
+615 NAIPLSFSIVENA
-628 EVQSSLTFFNIE
+628 EVQNSLTFFNIN
-640 GSPFGM
+640 GNPFGM

-652 FNKADDTMVSINCL
+652 FSKTDDTMVNINCI
-666 GNANEETYQGYIAI
+666 GNANKETYMGYIGI
-680 ETLNLHT
+680 ETYNLHT
-687 GSKWHTSLGLT
+687 GSKWYS
-698 ERYIAIETLN
+698 AIFKTVDI
-708 LHTGSKWH
+708 T
-716 TSLGLT
+716 
-722 ENIPQGAYYPQI
+722 QGAYYAQL
-734 NTPFKALPIATAD
+734 NAPFKALPIATAAG
-747 DGVYRLSTVSQ
+747 DGVYRLSTVSR
-758 EIRNGYLFPD
+758 EIRKEYLFPD
-768 WLYTTNTS
+768 WLYTTNSS

-870 FHERTHYAAYPVIR
+870 FHEKSHYAAYPVIR
-884 KGESYI
+884 KGESYV
-890 LGVPYEFNGATSG
+890 LGEPYEFNGATSG

-916 NPVVDVLHV
+916 NPAVDVLHV

-932 DVYNAGGALVADAS
+932 DVYNSGGALVADAS

>member
-1 MKRTTTI
+1 M
-8 LIAICVSALFANGK
+8 
-22 QISQN
+22 
-27 AALSAAR
+27 
-34 KYSRTG
+34 
-40 QVAPAKNL
+40 
-48 RSDKTNNAPYY
+48 
-59 AFNLEQG
+59 
-66 YVIVSGDDEMTE
+66 
-78 LVGYAENGFFDAEN
+78 
-92 VPPQMQLWLDGYAEY
+92 LDGYAEY

-192 QSFGTISSNFSEHV
+192 QSFGTISSDFSEHV

-698 ERYIAIETLN
+698 E
-708 LHTGSKWH
+708 
-716 TSLGLT
+716 
-722 ENIPQGAYYPQI
+722 NIPQGAYYPQI

-814 NLDLEN
+814 NLNLEN

-846 VDGIILKAYEQQTV
+846 VDGITLKAYEQQTV
-860 PVTVFIDPAK
+860 PVTVFIDTAK
-870 FHERTHYAAYPVIR
+870 FHEGTHYIAYPVIF

-890 LGVPYEFNGATSG
+890 SGEPYEFNGATSG
-903 INDVNAVNVKAYP
+903 INDVNAVNVKVYP
-916 NPVVDVLHV
+916 NPVVNVLHV

>member
-219 EYSNVQADAV
+219 EYSSEQADAV

-249 ASIYSYTP
+249 ASIYSYYP

-279 FTRIITDELQ
+279 FTKIITDELQ

-338 PAGLG
+338 PTGLG

-377 FVLFNDVQGGIF
+377 FVPYDDVKGGIF
-389 CKQEMPANKGDD
+389 CEQEMPANKGDV

-432 VTMGNEERLENN
+432 VTMGNEERIENN
-444 NGELLEFQSGRLY
+444 NGDLLEFQSGSLY
-457 SVDLPMTLNTAGI
+457 SVDLPMALNTAGI

-483 NGNVWRK
+483 DGDVWRK

-498 MTVADGKVSLVSPT
+498 MTVADGKVYLSAPT
-512 PNISLTGIGSYNG
+512 PNISMVGIGSYDTAT
-525 NVYKGN
+525 YKG
-531 PFSVN
+531 FSFNADV
-536 ITIHNGSSIPA
+536 TVHNSSSIPV
-547 DGSILFKVTDSE
+547 DGSIMFTVTDSE

-577 FRSNIAF
+577 FKARISF
-584 STTNDFFAI
+584 PTTYDFFVI

-615 NTIPLSFSIVENT
+615 NAIPLSFSIVENA
-628 EVQSSLTFFNIE
+628 EVQNSLTFFNID

-652 FNKADDTMVSINCL
+652 FSKTDDTMVSINCI
-666 GNANEETYQGYIAI
+666 GNANKETYMGYIGI
-680 ETLNLHT
+680 ETYNLHT
-687 GSKWHTSLGLT
+687 GSKWYS
-698 ERYIAIETLN
+698 AIFKTVD
-708 LHTGSKWH
+708 
-716 TSLGLT
+716 
-722 ENIPQGAYYPQI
+722 IPQGAYYAQL
-734 NTPFKALPIATAD
+734 NAPFKALPIATAAG
-747 DGVYRLSTVSQ
+747 DGVYRLSTVSR
-758 EIRNGYLFPD
+758 EIRKEYLFPD
-768 WLYTTNTS
+768 WLYTTNSS

-870 FHERTHYAAYPVIR
+870 FHERSHYAAYPVIR

-890 LGVPYEFNGATSG
+890 LGEPYEFNGAISG

-916 NPVVDVLHV
+916 NPAVDVLHV

>member
-135 TTKWNQDAP
+135 STKWNQDAP

-192 QSFGTISSNFSEHV
+192 QSFGTISSDFSKHV

-338 PAGLG
+338 PTGLG

-389 CKQEMPANKGDD
+389 CEQEMPANKGDV

-432 VTMGNEERLENN
+432 VTMGNEERIENN
-444 NGELLEFQSGRLY
+444 NGELLEFQSGSLY

-698 ERYIAIETLN
+698 E
-708 LHTGSKWH
+708 
-716 TSLGLT
+716 
-722 ENIPQGAYYPQI
+722 NIPQGAYYPQI

-747 DGVYRLSTVSQ
+747 DGVYRLSTVSR
-758 EIRNGYLFPD
+758 EIRKEYLFPD

-838 NNGIGLAQ
+838 NNGIGLTQ
-846 VDGIILKAYEQQTV
+846 VDGIILKAYDEQQTV

-890 LGVPYEFNGATSG
+890 LGEPYEFNGATSG

-916 NPVVDVLHV
+916 NPVVNVLHV

-932 DVYNAGGALVADAS
+932 DVYNAGGTLVADAS
-946 NADSVNVAH
+946 NADAVNVAH

>member
-78 LVGYAENGFFDAEN
+78 LVGYAKNGFFDAEN

-219 EYSNVQADAV
+219 EYSNMQADAV

-249 ASIYSYTP
+249 ASIYSYYP

-271 RSGCETAE
+271 RSWCETAE
-279 FTRIITDELQ
+279 FTKIITDELQ
-289 EGRPIIYCGTGED
+289 EGRPLIYCGTGED

-338 PAGLG
+338 PTGLG

-377 FVLFNDVQGGIF
+377 FVPYNDVKGGIF
-389 CKQEMPANKGDD
+389 CEQEMPANKGDD

-432 VTMGNEERLENN
+432 VTMGNEERIENN
-444 NGELLEFQSGRLY
+444 NGELLEFQSGSLY

-483 NGNVWRK
+483 NGDVWRK

-498 MTVADGKVSLVSPT
+498 MTVADGKVYLSAPT
-512 PNISLTGIGSYNG
+512 PNISMVGIGSYDTAT
-525 NVYKGN
+525 YKG
-531 PFSVN
+531 FSFNADV
-536 ITIHNGSSIPA
+536 TVHNSSSIPV
-547 DGSILFKVTDSE
+547 DGSIMFTVTDSE

-577 FRSNIAF
+577 FKARISF
-584 STTNDFFAI
+584 PTTYDFFVI

-615 NTIPLSFSIVENT
+615 NAIPLSFSIVENA
-628 EVQSSLTFFNIE
+628 EVQNSLTFFNIE

-666 GNANEETYQGYIAI
+666 GNANEETYQG
-680 ETLNLHT
+680 
-687 GSKWHTSLGLT
+687 
-698 ERYIAIETLN
+698 YIAIETLN

-846 VDGIILKAYEQQTV
+846 VDGITLKAYEQQTV

-870 FHERTHYAAYPVIR
+870 FHERTHYIAYPVIF

-890 LGVPYEFNGATSG
+890 SGEPYEFNGATSG
-903 INDVNAVNVKAYP
+903 INDVNAVNVKVYP
-916 NPVVDVLHV
+916 NPVVNVLHV

>member
-219 EYSNVQADAV
+219 EYSSEQADAV

-249 ASIYSYTP
+249 ASIYSYYP

-279 FTRIITDELQ
+279 FTKIITDELQ

-338 PAGLG
+338 PTGLG

-377 FVLFNDVQGGIF
+377 FVPYDDVKGGIF
-389 CKQEMPANKGDD
+389 CEQEMPANKGDV

-432 VTMGNEERLENN
+432 VTMGNEERIENN
-444 NGELLEFQSGRLY
+444 NGDLLEFQSGSLY

-483 NGNVWRK
+483 NGDVWRK

-498 MTVADGKVSLVSPT
+498 MTVADGKVYLSAPT
-512 PNISLTGIGSYNG
+512 PNISMVGIGSYDTAT
-525 NVYKGN
+525 YKG
-531 PFSVN
+531 FSFNADV
-536 ITIHNGSSIPA
+536 TVHNSSSIPV
-547 DGSILFKVTDSE
+547 DGSIMFTVTDSE

-577 FRSNIAF
+577 FKARISF
-584 STTNDFFAI
+584 PTTYDFFVI

-615 NTIPLSFSIVENT
+615 NAIPLSFSIVENA
-628 EVQSSLTFFNIE
+628 EVQNSLTFFNIN
-640 GSPFGM
+640 GNPFGM

-652 FNKADDTMVSINCL
+652 FSKTDDTMVSINCI
-666 GNANEETYQGYIAI
+666 GNANKETYMGYIGI
-680 ETLNLHT
+680 ETYNLHT
-687 GSKWHTSLGLT
+687 GSKWYS
-698 ERYIAIETLN
+698 AIFKTVD
-708 LHTGSKWH
+708 
-716 TSLGLT
+716 
-722 ENIPQGAYYPQI
+722 IPQGAYYAQL
-734 NTPFKALPIATAD
+734 NAPFKALPIATAAG
-747 DGVYRLSTVSQ
+747 DGVYRLSTVSR
-758 EIRNGYLFPD
+758 EIRKEYLFPD
-768 WLYTTNTS
+768 WLYTTNSS

-870 FHERTHYAAYPVIR
+870 FHERSHYAAYPVIR

-890 LGVPYEFNGATSG
+890 LGEPYEFNGAISG

-916 NPVVDVLHV
+916 NPAVYVLHV

-955 LPAGYYIAVVAT
+955 LPAGYYIAVVTT

>member
-8 LIAICVSALFANGK
+8 LITICVSALFANGK

-27 AALSAAR
+27 TALSAAR

-180 PEQGVGHYSYEH
+180 PEQGVGYYSYEH

-279 FTRIITDELQ
+279 FTKIITDELQ

-338 PAGLG
+338 PTGLG

-389 CKQEMPANKGDD
+389 CEQEMPANKGDV

-432 VTMGNEERLENN
+432 VTMGNEERIENN
-444 NGELLEFQSGRLY
+444 NGELLEFQSGSLY

-483 NGNVWRK
+483 DGDVWRK

-498 MTVADGKVSLVSPT
+498 MTVADGKVYLSAPT
-512 PNISLTGIGSYNG
+512 PNISMVGIGSYDTAT
-525 NVYKGN
+525 YKG
-531 PFSVN
+531 FSFNADV
-536 ITIHNGSSIPA
+536 TVHNSSSIPV
-547 DGSILFKVTDSE
+547 DGSIMFTVTDSE

-577 FRSNIAF
+577 FKARISF
-584 STTNDFFAI
+584 PTTYDFFVI

-615 NTIPLSFSIVENT
+615 NAIPLSFSIVENA
-628 EVQSSLTFFNIE
+628 EVQNSLTFFNIN
-640 GSPFGM
+640 GNPFGM

-652 FNKADDTMVSINCL
+652 FSKTDDTMVCINCI
-666 GNANEETYQGYIAI
+666 GNANKETYMGYIGI
-680 ETLNLHT
+680 ETYNLHT
-687 GSKWHTSLGLT
+687 GSKWYS
-698 ERYIAIETLN
+698 AIFKTVD
-708 LHTGSKWH
+708 
-716 TSLGLT
+716 
-722 ENIPQGAYYPQI
+722 IPQGAYYAQL
-734 NTPFKALPIATAD
+734 NAPFKALPIATAAG
-747 DGVYRLSTVSQ
+747 DGVYRLSTVSR
-758 EIRNGYLFPD
+758 EIRKEYLFPD
-768 WLYTTNTS
+768 WLYTTNSS

-870 FHERTHYAAYPVIR
+870 FHERSHYAAYPVIR

-890 LGVPYEFNGATSG
+890 LGEPYEFNGAISG

-916 NPVVDVLHV
+916 NPAVDVLHV

>member
-279 FTRIITDELQ
+279 FTKIITDELQ

-338 PAGLG
+338 PTGLG

-389 CKQEMPANKGDD
+389 CEQEMPANKGDD

-432 VTMGNEERLENN
+432 VTMGNEERIENN
-444 NGELLEFQSGRLY
+444 NGELLEFQSGSLY

-615 NTIPLSFSIVENT
+615 NTIPLSFSIVENA
-628 EVQSSLTFFNIE
+628 EVQSSLTFFNIN
-640 GSPFGM
+640 GNPFGM

-652 FNKADDTMVSINCL
+652 FSKADDTMVSINCL

-687 GSKWHTSLGLT
+687 GSKWHS
-698 ERYIAIETLN
+698 
-708 LHTGSKWH
+708 
-716 TSLGLT
+716 SLGLT

-734 NTPFKALPIATAD
+734 NTPFKALPIATAG

-758 EIRNGYLFPD
+758 EIRNGYQFPD

-805 PTIGTNCTF
+805 PTIGTNCSF

-870 FHERTHYAAYPVIR
+870 FHERTHYIAYPVIF

-890 LGVPYEFNGATSG
+890 SGEPYEFNGATSG
-903 INDVNAVNVKAYP
+903 INDVNAINVKAYP
-916 NPVVDVLHV
+916 NPAVDVLHV

>member
-107 VAAVQSGKA
+107 VAAVQSVKA

-135 TTKWNQDAP
+135 STKWNQDAP

-279 FTRIITDELQ
+279 FTKIITDELQ

-338 PAGLG
+338 PTGLG

-389 CKQEMPANKGDD
+389 CEQEMPANKGDV

-432 VTMGNEERLENN
+432 VTMGNEERIENN
-444 NGELLEFQSGRLY
+444 NGELLEFQSGSLY

-698 ERYIAIETLN
+698 E
-708 LHTGSKWH
+708 
-716 TSLGLT
+716 
-722 ENIPQGAYYPQI
+722 NIPQGAYYPQI

-890 LGVPYEFNGATSG
+890 LGEPYEFNGAISG

-916 NPVVDVLHV
+916 NPAVDVLHV

-932 DVYNAGGALVADAS
+932 DVYNAGGTLVADAS
-946 NADSVNVAH
+946 NAESVNVAH

>member
-48 RSDKTNNAPYY
+48 RSDKTNNAPFY

-279 FTRIITDELQ
+279 FTKIITDELQ

-338 PAGLG
+338 PTGLG

-377 FVLFNDVQGGIF
+377 FVLFNDVKGGIF
-389 CKQEMPANKGDD
+389 CEQEMPANKGDV

-432 VTMGNEERLENN
+432 VTMGNEERIENN
-444 NGELLEFQSGRLY
+444 NGELLEFQSGSLY

-483 NGNVWRK
+483 NGDVWRK

-498 MTVADGKVSLVSPT
+498 MTVADGKVYLSAPT
-512 PNISLTGIGSYNG
+512 PNISMVGIGSYDTAT
-525 NVYKGN
+525 YKG
-531 PFSVN
+531 FSFNADV
-536 ITIHNGSSIPA
+536 TVHNSSSIPV
-547 DGSILFKVTDSE
+547 DGSIMFTVTDSE

-577 FRSNIAF
+577 FKARISF
-584 STTNDFFAI
+584 PTTSDFFVI

-615 NTIPLSFSIVENT
+615 NAIPLSFSIVENA
-628 EVQSSLTFFNIE
+628 EVQNSLTFFNIN
-640 GSPFGM
+640 GNPFGM

-652 FNKADDTMVSINCL
+652 FSKTDDTMVSINCI
-666 GNANEETYQGYIAI
+666 GNANKETYMGYIGI
-680 ETLNLHT
+680 ET
-687 GSKWHTSLGLT
+687 
-698 ERYIAIETLN
+698 YN

-846 VDGIILKAYEQQTV
+846 VDGITLKAYEQQTV
-860 PVTVFIDPAK
+860 PVTVFIDPTK
-870 FHERTHYAAYPVIR
+870 FHERTHYIAYPVIR

-890 LGVPYEFNGATSG
+890 LGEPYEFNGATSG

-916 NPVVDVLHV
+916 NPAVDVLHV

-967 ADGTARI
+967 ADGSARI

>member
-219 EYSNVQADAV
+219 EYSSEQADAV

-249 ASIYSYTP
+249 ASIYSYYP

-279 FTRIITDELQ
+279 FTKIITDELQ

-338 PAGLG
+338 PTGLG

-377 FVLFNDVQGGIF
+377 FVPYDDVKGGIF
-389 CKQEMPANKGDD
+389 CEQEMPANKGDV

-483 NGNVWRK
+483 NGDVWRK

-498 MTVADGKVSLVSPT
+498 MTVADGKVYLSAPT
-512 PNISLTGIGSYNG
+512 PNISMVGIGSYDTAT
-525 NVYKGN
+525 YKG
-531 PFSVN
+531 FSFNADV
-536 ITIHNGSSIPA
+536 TVHNSSSIPV
-547 DGSILFKVTDSE
+547 DGSIMFTVTDSE

-577 FRSNIAF
+577 FKARISF
-584 STTNDFFAI
+584 PTTYDFFVI

-615 NTIPLSFSIVENT
+615 NAIPLSFSIVENA
-628 EVQSSLTFFNIE
+628 EVQNSLTFFNIN
-640 GSPFGM
+640 GNPFGM

-652 FNKADDTMVSINCL
+652 FSKTDDTMVSINCI
-666 GNANEETYQGYIAI
+666 GNANKETYMGYIGI
-680 ETLNLHT
+680 ETYNLHT
-687 GSKWHTSLGLT
+687 GSKWYS
-698 ERYIAIETLN
+698 AIFKTVDV
-708 LHTGSKWH
+708 
-716 TSLGLT
+716 
-722 ENIPQGAYYPQI
+722 PQGAYYAQL
-734 NTPFKALPIATAD
+734 NAPFKALPIATAAG
-747 DGVYRLSTVSQ
+747 DGVYRLSTVSR
-758 EIRNGYLFPD
+758 EIRKEYLFPD
-768 WLYTTNTS
+768 WLYTTNSS

-820 KNDKSETISA
+820 KNDKSEIISA

-870 FHERTHYAAYPVIR
+870 FHERSHYAAYPVIR

-890 LGVPYEFNGATSG
+890 LGVPYEFNGAISG

-916 NPVVDVLHV
+916 NPAVDVLHV